1 MTKTTSRVL
10 TVTVLAAVMIAL
22 MMVVARFQRPPGG
35 PVPIAYDREQCAECR
50 MLVSEP
56 AFAAQIQTRD
66 GRVLDFD
73 DPGCLITYEET
84 QHPDEHAVYFHELRG
99 DRWLP
104 KERTVFVSVD
114 HSPMG
119 YGLGAAEVGTPGA
132 ISFEEARARVLARG
146 RGGHAAGPAPGA
158 RP

>member
-1 MTKTTSRVL
+1 MTKRASRV
-10 TVTVLAAVMIAL
+10 VTAAVAVAALIAL
-22 MMVVARFQRPPGG
+22 IAVVMRLQRPPSG
-35 PVPIAYDREQCAECR
+35 PVAIVYDHEQCAHCR

-66 GRVLDFD
+66 GRVLNFD
-73 DPGCLITYEET
+73 DPGCLIAYEEAH
-84 QHPDEHAVYFHELRG
+84 HPDERAVYFHELRG

-104 KERTVFVSVD
+104 RERTVFVPTD

-132 ISFEEARARVLARG
+132 ISFEEARARVLSRRG
-146 RGGHAAGPAPGA
+146 GGHAQRPDPGA
-158 RP
+158 AP